1 MNAPRVKTFIPA
13 KAAKSLATK
22 AAAKAGT
29 KAPTAGSKVPTS
41 VAKAPIPKALREQVW
56 VVYAGRCFER
66 KCLVPW
72 CQNTMTVFDFH
83 VGHDVPESEG
93 GATQLRNLR
102 PICAR
107 CNLSMGAQ
115 YSIQEWS
122 RISQPVGTA
131 DPPTPLPWYQRV
143 LTWCR

>member
-1 MNAPRVKTFIPA
+1 MST
-13 KAAKSLATK
+13 KSKSPGRFVPPPKSGDTTPK
-22 AAAKAGT
+22 PTAAAKA
-29 KAPTAGSKVPTS
+29 S
-41 VAKAPIPKALREQVW
+41 IPKALREQVW
-56 VVYAGRCFER
+56 IAYAGRCFER

-72 CQNTMTVFDFH
+72 CRNVMSVFDFH

-93 GATQLRNLR
+93 GATELKNLR

-122 RISQPVGTA
+122 QISAPTGTSSCGCWSFLRA
-131 DPPTPLPWYQRV
+131 K
-143 LTWCR
+143 